1 MFYEWLPGGW
11 GGRRGK
17 DGSDVTTACFGTGL
31 MSQPN
36 EGNERV
42 NPTRTMEFQIKQ
54 DSAGPGRWR
63 GGAGVQKT
71 SVLLESEKSVM
82 SYVCDRERAVVWG
95 VEGGLPSMP
104 HGLTIKR
111 ADSEKSEWLGSVFS
125 DFPMYTGDEFARP
138 TAGGG
143 GFGDPLERTTDMVL
157 MDVVDDY
164 VSIARAALDYGV
176 VIKEVD
182 ADLCE
187 YEVDEAETA
196 KLRGHIR
203 ENRVAWARSD
213 PEEIAEKYRK
223 GEINSMDAVRRYAV
237 ILDWE
242 TGDPLLKTTAQFRE
256 SFERR
261 SIAHWS

>member
-1 MFYEWLPGGW
+1 MGL
-11 GGRRGK
+11 
-17 DGSDVTTACFGTGL
+17 VTR
-31 MSQPN
+31 S
-36 EGNERV
+36 
-42 NPTRTMEFQIKQ
+42 
-54 DSAGPGRWR
+54 SAR
-63 GGAGVQKT
+63 
-71 SVLLESEKSVM
+71 L
-82 SYVCDRERAVVWG
+82 
-95 VEGGLPSMP
+95 
-104 HGLTIKR
+104 
-111 ADSEKSEWLGSVFS
+111 
-125 DFPMYTGDEFARP
+125 
-138 TAGGG
+138 
-143 GFGDPLERTTDMVL
+143 DMVL

-164 VSIARAALDYGV
+164 VSIGRAALDYGV

-242 TGDPLLKTTAQFRE
+242 TGDPLSRQQ
-256 SFERR
+256 R
-261 SIAHWS
+261 SSAKVLNVVVSAHWS

>member
-1 MFYEWLPGGW
+1 
-11 GGRRGK
+11 
-17 DGSDVTTACFGTGL
+17 
-31 MSQPN
+31 
-36 EGNERV
+36 
-42 NPTRTMEFQIKQ
+42 
-54 DSAGPGRWR
+54 
-63 GGAGVQKT
+63 
-71 SVLLESEKSVM
+71 
-82 SYVCDRERAVVWG
+82 
-95 VEGGLPSMP
+95 
-104 HGLTIKR
+104 
-111 ADSEKSEWLGSVFS
+111 
-125 DFPMYTGDEFARP
+125 
-138 TAGGG
+138 
-143 GFGDPLERTTDMVL
+143 MVL

-164 VSIARAALDYGV
+164 VSIGRAALDYGV

-196 KLRGHIR
+196 KLRSHIR

-242 TGDPLLKTTAQFRE
+242 TGDPLPKTIAQFRE

-261 SIAHWS
+261 SVGHWS

>member
-1 MFYEWLPGGW
+1 
-11 GGRRGK
+11 
-17 DGSDVTTACFGTGL
+17 
-31 MSQPN
+31 
-36 EGNERV
+36 
-42 NPTRTMEFQIKQ
+42 
-54 DSAGPGRWR
+54 
-63 GGAGVQKT
+63 
-71 SVLLESEKSVM
+71 
-82 SYVCDRERAVVWG
+82 
-95 VEGGLPSMP
+95 MP

-164 VSIARAALDYGV
+164 VSIGRAALDYGV

-182 ADLCE
+182 GDLCE
-187 YEVDEAETA
+187 YEVDVAETA
-196 KLRGHIR
+196 KLREHIR

-213 PEEIAEKYRK
+213 PEEIAEKYRR

-242 TGDPLLKTTAQFRE
+242 TGDTLPKTTAQFRE

-261 SIAHWS
+261 SVTHWK